1 MQAMTYNRPTAYFYG
16 MALLAGLSSGVFA
29 AASPDVSVI
38 GVAVDYP
45 SRALRE
51 SRQGTVFFTVVVGP
65 EGKPKSCTV
74 TTSSGHADLDYA
86 ACQRAMRAG
95 RFASAVTDSENQV
108 DRSFSSKAEFKISE

>member
-1 MQAMTYNRPTAYFYG
+1 MTSNRRTAYFSG
-16 MALLAGLSSGVFA
+16 MALLTALSSGVLT

-51 SRQGTVFFTVVVGP
+51 GRQGTVFFTVVVGP

-86 ACQRAMRAG
+86 ACQRAMRIA
-95 RFASAVTDSENQV
+95 RFTSAATDPENQA
-108 DRSFSSKAEFKISE
+108 DRNFSRKAEFKISE